1 MFYFNF
7 FTILEGTFLRYQKF
21 RVPPWLPERCYHI
34 FMGANMDTTYPIRI
48 DHQTSYWR
56 EDKLFSTFHF
66 SGLPSDF
73 EHRSWTSLCI
83 IDSRIGYDKIN
94 YGIRQLLNQNTAT
107 ESQKFALQSTP
118 SIPKYKEFKW
128 MWYIPAIFWL
138 ISIPIKTKQKKK
150 KVVLNLKIVRSYQW
164 RKKKHFGWSV
174 DQSNWKEKKAITS
187 EYFYYYNYNYVR
199 YFHRW

>member
-66 SGLPSDF
+66 AGLPLDF
-73 EHRSWTSLCI
+73 EHGSWTSLCI

-118 SIPKYKEFKW
+118 SVPKYKEFKW

-164 RKKKHFGWSV
+164 RKKNILV
-174 DQSNWKEKKAITS
+174 DQ
-187 EYFYYYNYNYVR
+187 
-199 YFHRW
+199 